1 MVVTSNTMY
10 NIYTYTMVAAVVVGG
25 VGQLQYVV
33 EVLYVHTCGI
43 VYVIHG
49 HITAKL
55 KESSV
60 TVMLS
65 NGINIIHMHIL
76 STQEVPCAYRYI
88 DIYAC
93 IYTTG

>member
-1 MVVTSNTMY
+1 M
-10 NIYTYTMVAAVVVGG
+10 GG

-55 KESSV
+55 KES
-60 TVMLS
+60 TVIMMLS

-76 STQEVPCAYRYI
+76 STQEVPCAYRYMHAYI
-88 DIYAC
+88 PQVRICSGTDVVS
-93 IYTTG
+93 TRVM